1 MKQPVPFV
9 PGTVYKESESVMMN
23 SKMKALI
30 LSASLLAFSGCFE
43 TQFDFVT
50 FVKSDGSVERET
62 KIEGRGA
69 GYFMVPEGSRWQVKT
84 WEEKGV
90 EAFVPNTYYHIQA
103 RGKFGPG
110 EPIASDY
117 RFNVEKILSQL
128 GKAGKKRLAGAGI
141 QEPFSDH
148 IFSRN
153 EVRVREV
160 NGWLVKTM
168 FYEET
173 FQSAG
178 VLALLAKDLEDEI
191 RKEYEQSGH
200 KIESDEELGTLAVD
214 KLEKDILPRLK
225 FRSKVVM
232 PGKIISSDAQQVDRN
247 SATWIFSMK
256 DFRDNYTVFTLHAMS
271 RQLQP
276 VGLVLIGV
284 PLMMGIL
291 IVLMMIIGMGQQKK
305 GRRRTV

>member
-1 MKQPVPFV
+1 
-9 PGTVYKESESVMMN
+9 MN
-23 SKMKALI
+23 PKIRALM
-30 LSASLLAFSGCFE
+30 LVASLLVFSGCFE
-43 TQFDFVT
+43 TQFDFIT

-62 KIEGRGA
+62 KIDGRGA
-69 GYFMVPEGSRWQVKT
+69 AYFMVPDGGRWQVKT
-84 WEEKGV
+84 WEDKGDQ
-90 EAFVPNTYYHIQA
+90 AFVPNTYYHIQA

-110 EPIASDY
+110 EPISSDY
-117 RFNVEKILSQL
+117 CFNVEKILAQL
-128 GKAGKKRLAGAGI
+128 GKDGKKRLTDAGI
-141 QEPFSDH
+141 GEPFADH

-160 NGWLVKTM
+160 NGWLVKTL

-191 RKEYEQSGH
+191 RKEYEQSGR

-214 KLEKDILPRLK
+214 KLEKEILPRLR

-232 PGKIISSDAQQVDRN
+232 PGKIISSDAQQVDRS

-276 VGLVLIGV
+276 VGLVMIGV
-284 PLMMGIL
+284 PLVMGVL
-291 IVLMMIIGMGQQKK
+291 IVLMAIIGMGQHKK
-305 GRRRTV
+305 ERRRKI